1 MTAFAAVRAAAER
14 LGPRAAVVLGSGLS
28 GAAAGFEPAA
38 AVGYAEV
45 PGLTPP
51 TVAGHRGQLAVGT
64 WAGVPVL
71 VFAGRIHFYEGH
83 PWERVT
89 RPVRLAAE
97 LGAKLL
103 VLTNAAGGI
112 HPALGPGSLMA
123 IRGHVKLL
131 DREGWKLLASR
142 ASRSPSRSQALLGNV
157 PSGASLPP
165 SRPHHRGGPPGREAP
180 LRGLARKQAPEEA
193 RKAELCGARSQAE
206 LGNEDEVYS
215 PRLVALLQQL
225 DPTLFAGT
233 YAAVTGPCYETPA
246 EVRALAALGADAVGM
261 STAMEAEAAAGLGLE
276 VCGLS
281 SVTNRAAGLS
291 AGTLTHAEVADA
303 ARRAAGRVGELI
315 GRLLAALAPQ

>member
-142 ASRSPSRSQALLGNV
+142 ASRSPSRSQALLGN
-157 PSGASLPP
+157 A
-165 SRPHHRGGPPGREAP
+165 GREAP